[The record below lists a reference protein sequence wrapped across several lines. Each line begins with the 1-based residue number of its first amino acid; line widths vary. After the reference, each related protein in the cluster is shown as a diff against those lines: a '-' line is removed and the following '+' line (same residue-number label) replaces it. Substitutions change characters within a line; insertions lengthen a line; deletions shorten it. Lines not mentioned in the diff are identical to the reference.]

1 MNWNT
6 LTVQQY
12 QDIYNLNEPDELT
25 KTIKIICILYGKT
38 EAEVDSM
45 DLTEFNKLSAIASK
59 GLAVDQIPGSYK
71 SVIRAGKNK
80 YRINYAPSTLKLR
93 QYVELQQYAQ
103 NPIQNMHL
111 LMASIVEP
119 IKYFIP
125 RKNNVDDHEKYAA
138 DMLNAK
144 VVDVYHSCVFFCKLY
159 RDSIENGRK
168 YLVESMTKQGMT
180 ETMANE
186 VFQSLI
192 STMDG
197 FIPQNKLQSTKEL
210 I

>member
-38 EAEVDSM
+38 EAEVDNM
-45 DLTEFNKLSAIASK
+45 ELNEFNRLSAIATK
-59 GLAVDQIPGSYK
+59 GLSIDQIPGSHRPI
-71 SVIRAGKNK
+71 IRAGKSK
-80 YRINYAPSTLKLR
+80 YRINYTPSKLKMR

-119 IKYFIP
+119 IRYMIP
-125 RKNNVDDHEKYAA
+125 RANKVDDHDKYAA
-138 DMLNAK
+138 DMLSAK
-144 VVDVYHSCVFFCKLY
+144 IIDVYHSCVFF
-159 RDSIENGRK
+159 
-168 YLVESMTKQGMT
+168 
-180 ETMANE
+180 AN
-186 VFQSLI
+186 
-192 STMDG
+192 STR
-197 FIPQNKLQSTKEL
+197 I
-210 I
+210 